1 MSDWKIKKIQS
12 ISDMIIRCPCC
23 DESRT
28 INSASERNAFIR
40 EHKSC
45 IAGDSITFTVIQYF
59 EPVCVGAC
67 VMCNCQVDYDSHA
80 DAQICESC
88 LQKARQIKG
97 FANMLEV
104 DC

>member
-1 MSDWKIKKIQS
+1 MSDWRIAKIQS

-23 DESRT
+23 DESQT
-28 INSASERNAFIR
+28 IYSASERNAFIR
-40 EHKSC
+40 EHESC
-45 IAGDSITFTVIQYF
+45 IAGDSITFTVTQYF
-59 EPVCVGAC
+59 QPVCVGAC
-67 VMCNCQVDYDSHA
+67 VMCNRQVEYDSHA

-97 FANMLEV
+97 LANMLEV